1 MRGGITQPLTVAV
14 GTMTTVGSSEPTG
27 AVPPAIVFAAAAST
41 LVIITPQIGYLP
53 ALYAAY
59 SRGKPRWRC

>member
-1 MRGGITQPLTVAV
+1 V